1 MRPAGGHAAVGG
13 NSNEIVSLAERMGYL
28 QSLRVVFALVVIAT
42 GLFAQGSVGAPLEEL
57 ALTSAGYLFL
67 AGTAEGLRRYLRYRG
82 LMITATMLFID
93 GLFLVWVMYQTGG
106 TQSALRFLVYVHI
119 IAVTLVA
126 SHRTG
131 LKLALWHALLYFALF
146 YAQAADILPAVEGSA
161 RGGGVSPSPSLFN
174 VVALLMVAVATASF
188 SALNERELRR
198 QKNELASLAQL
209 AEALERAE
217 DAGTVADVLLETS
230 TRAFGLNRGLVL
242 GGAENEMDLLSFR
255 GPEEPVDLVASDLLA
270 REVWDSKETR
280 LIKKLDPDSSP
291 RLSALLPF
299 ARNLLLVPLIAE
311 GKPVGVLVL
320 EHAMR
325 NGGRI
330 ERRVVSLVE
339 QFATHASL
347 ALRNAWLLEQVR
359 TLAEMDA
366 LTGIANRR
374 TFQNKLEEE
383 IARSKRSGEPVT
395 LMMLDIDHFKK
406 LNDTYGH
413 QAGDETL
420 KKVADILVGMCRD
433 FDMAARYGGEEFAV
447 ILPGCSSR
455 DSLIVAERMRKE
467 LAAASEKRRK
477 VSASAGVA
485 TFPNH
490 ASGSAALIKYADEAL
505 YESKRGGRDRITRS
519 RRRGSTRKT
528 AKTQIHLKD

>member
-1 MRPAGGHAAVGG
+1 MRSAGGHNAVGG
-13 NSNEIVSLAERMGYL
+13 SSSEIVSLAERMGYL
-28 QSLRVVFALVVIAT
+28 QSLRVVFAGVIMAT
-42 GLFAQGSVGAPLEEL
+42 GLFAQRSVGAPLEEL

-67 AGTAEGLRRYLRYRG
+67 AGIAEGIRRYMKHRG

-106 TQSALRFLVYVHI
+106 TQSVLRFLVYVHI
-119 IAVTLVA
+119 VAVTLAA

-146 YAQAADILPAVEGSA
+146 YAQAADILPAVEGTA
-161 RGGGVSPSPSLFN
+161 RDGSSPSPSLFN
-174 VVALLMVAVATASF
+174 IVALLMVAVATATF

-209 AEALERAE
+209 ASALERAE
-217 DAGTVADVLLETS
+217 DAETVANILLETS

-242 GGAENEMDLLSFR
+242 GGPYSEMHLLAFR
-255 GPEEPVDLVASDLLA
+255 GPEEPVDLPTSDLLA

-280 LIKKLDPDSSP
+280 LIKKLDPDASP

-299 ARNLLLVPLIAE
+299 ARNLLLVPLTAE
-311 GKPVGVLVL
+311 GRPVGVLVL
-320 EHAMR
+320 EHALR

-330 ERRVVSLVE
+330 ERRAVRLVE
-339 QFATHASL
+339 QFAAHASL
-347 ALRNAWLLEQVR
+347 ALRNAWLLDQIR
-359 TLAEMDA
+359 TLADMDA

-374 TFQNKLEEE
+374 TFQQKLEEE
-383 IARSKRSGEPVT
+383 VARSKRSGEPLT
-395 LMMLDIDHFKK
+395 LMMLDIDRFKK
-406 LNDTYGH
+406 LNDTHGH

-420 KKVADILVGMCRD
+420 KKVADILAGMCRD
-433 FDMAARYGGEEFAV
+433 FDLAARYGGEEFAV

-455 DSLIVAERMRKE
+455 DSLIVAERIRK
-467 LAAASEKRRK
+467 AINGASEKRRK
-477 VSASAGVA
+477 VTASAGVA

-490 ASGSAALIKYADEAL
+490 AAGSSALIKVADEAL
-505 YESKRGGRDRITRS
+505 YESKRAGRDRITRS
-519 RRRGSTRKT
+519 RRRGTARKVV
-528 AKTQIHLKD
+528 KTQIDLKD

>member
-1 MRPAGGHAAVGG
+1 MGG
-13 NSNEIVSLAERMGYL
+13 NSSEIVSLAERMGYL
-28 QSLRVVFALVVIAT
+28 QSLRVVFAAVVMAT
-42 GLFAQGSVGAPLEEL
+42 GLFAHTNVGAPLEEL
-57 ALTSAGYLFL
+57 AFTSAGYLFL
-67 AGTAEGLRRYLRYRG
+67 AGMAEGVRRYMKHRG

-93 GLFLVWVMYQTGG
+93 GLFLMWVMYQTGG
-106 TQSALRFLVYVHI
+106 TQSALRFLVYVHV

-146 YAQAADILPAVEGSA
+146 YAQAADILPAVEGSVRA
-161 RGGGVSPSPSLFN
+161 GNGSPSPSLFN
-174 VVALLMVAVATASF
+174 VVALIMVAVATATF

-209 AEALERAE
+209 ASALERAE
-217 DAGTVADVLLETS
+217 DAETVADILLETS

-242 GGAENEMDLLSFR
+242 GGPESEMDLLAFR
-255 GPEEPVDLVASDLLA
+255 GPEEPVDLPTSDVLA

-280 LIKKLDPDSSP
+280 LIKKLDPGSSP

-299 ARNLLLVPLIAE
+299 ARNLLLVPLIAD

-330 ERRVVSLVE
+330 ERRVVRIVE
-339 QFATHASL
+339 QFAAHASL
-347 ALRNAWLLEQVR
+347 ALRNAWLLHQVR
-359 TLAEMDA
+359 TLADTDA

-374 TFQNKLEEE
+374 TFQHKLEEE
-383 IARSKRSGEPVT
+383 VARAKRSGEPVT

-413 QAGDETL
+413 QIGDETL
-420 KKVADILVGMCRD
+420 KKVADILAGMCRD

-455 DSLIVAERMRKE
+455 DSLIVAERMRK
-467 LAAASEKRRK
+467 AISAASEKRRK

-490 ASGSAALIKYADEAL
+490 ATASSTLIKVADEAL
-505 YESKRGGRDRITRS
+505 YESKRAGRDRITRS

-528 AKTQIHLKD
+528 VKTQIDLKD